1 MPIEDLLQ
9 KTDFCPEPMAV
20 LSPDGTINACNG
32 PFAQQLSVASE
43 GLVGTR
49 LDSLAAV
56 SAHAIEEYLHA
67 CMVTQGVV
75 QGSLLL
81 QRRAD
86 TVAVQ
91 ARAVAYSARPGAS
104 ASEILL
110 RLSAEKEQTPESASD
125 PVRIMPA
132 RWREIEDSLRRQSQ
146 ILEVTLASIGE
157 AIIVTD
163 IHGRASFMNTVA
175 EALTGWTSEAAK
187 GLDLSRVFRVISEQN
202 REPLEG
208 LVSKVLRT
216 GVIHGVANHTLLI
229 RRDGREIPIENSAA
243 PIRTATGAL
252 FGVVLVFKDVTAR
265 RRAEHERGWL
275 AAIVESSN
283 DAIVSKSLDGQ
294 ITSWNP
300 AAERLFGYTAEET
313 IGNSITLII
322 PPDLW
327 EEERQILARLRAGE
341 RIEHFET
348 IRITRDGRRLEVSL
362 TVSPIKDQAG
372 CIVGASKIARDISE
386 RKQDER
392 VVREADRRKDEFLAT
407 LSHELRNP
415 LAPIRNAAHILCK
428 KEHSDPQMK
437 LACTIIDRQLRQ
449 VTRLVDDL
457 LDISRV
463 TNGGLALI
471 NEPFDLRTLL
481 RTLQTSLQ
489 PAFTANAQTLRVALP
504 EDPLYVE
511 ADRARLMQVFTNLL
525 TNANKYTPDG
535 GLIEVAAS
543 RNNDRILVS
552 VRDTGIGI
560 AQEMLDRVFE
570 LFAQVDRSS
579 QRSRGGLGIGLTLAQ
594 RLIKAQGGR
603 IRVRSE
609 GPEKGSEFVVELPA
623 SAAPAPV
630 HAAPPNRAA
639 PVSRKVLVVDDNT
652 DSAVTL
658 AALLGSFGHDT
669 RSAHSGRSALDI
681 TETFRPDVVILDI
694 GMPEMDGYETARQ
707 LRARYGSQAIRLIAL
722 TGWVDSGDRARAEGT
737 GFDAYVVKPSDLG
750 TLVQLIAHQE
760 PI

>member
-1 MPIEDLLQ
+1 MPIKDLLQ
-9 KTDFCPEPMAV
+9 KTDFFPEPMAL

-32 PFAQQLSVASE
+32 PFARELSVSPE

-49 LDSLAAV
+49 LESLAAL

-67 CMVTQGVV
+67 CMVTQDVV

-86 TVAVQ
+86 TVAFQ
-91 ARAVAYSARPGAS
+91 ARGVAYAARPGAS

-110 RLSAEKEQTPESASD
+110 RLSAGQEQTPGEESAPESA
-125 PVRIMPA
+125 RIVPA

-157 AIIVTD
+157 AVIVTD
-163 IHGRASFMNTVA
+163 IHGRPSYMNTVA
-175 EALTGWTSEAAK
+175 EALTGWTTESAK
-187 GLDLSRVFRVISEQN
+187 GLDLTRIFPVINEYN
-202 REPLEG
+202 REPVED
-208 LVSKVLRT
+208 LVAKVLRT

-243 PIRTATGAL
+243 PIRTSTGAL

-275 AAIVESSN
+275 AALVESSN

-300 AAERLFGYTAEET
+300 AAERLFGYTAGEA
-313 IGNSITLII
+313 IGHSIMLII
-322 PPDLW
+322 PPELR
-327 EEERQILARLRAGE
+327 EEERELLARLRAGE

-348 IRITRDGRRLEVSL
+348 LRITRDGRRLEVSL
-362 TVSPIKDQAG
+362 TVSPIKDQSG
-372 CIVGASKIARDISE
+372 RIVGASKIARDISE
-386 RKQDER
+386 RKQNDR
-392 VVREADRRKDEFLAT
+392 LAREAERRKDEFLAT

-415 LAPIRNAAHILCK
+415 LAPIRNATHILCK
-428 KEHSDPQMK
+428 KEHSDPEGK

-449 VTRLVDDL
+449 LTRLVDDL

-463 TNGGLALI
+463 TNGGLELI
-471 NEPFDLRTLL
+471 SEPFDLRALL

-489 PAFTANAQTLRVALP
+489 PAFTANTQTLRLLLP

-535 GLIEVAAS
+535 GLIEVEGS
-543 RNNDRILVS
+543 RENDRVLIS

-560 AQEMLDRVFE
+560 APEMLDRVFE

-594 RLIKAQGGR
+594 RLIHAHGGR
-603 IRVRSE
+603 IRVRSD
-609 GPEKGSEFVVELPA
+609 GPGKGSEFIVELRA
-623 SAAPAPV
+623 SAAPAIVRPV
-630 HAAPPNRAA
+630 LTDNRLRR
-639 PVSRKVLVVDDNT
+639 VSRKVLVVDDNI

-658 AALLGSFGHDT
+658 SALLDSFGHNT
-669 RSAHSGRSALDI
+669 RVAHSGRSALDI
-681 TETFRPDVVILDI
+681 AEIFRPDVVILDI
-694 GMPEMDGYETARQ
+694 GMPEMDGYETARE
-707 LRARYGSQAIRLIAL
+707 LRALYGSQAIRLIAL
-722 TGWVDSGDRARAEGT
+722 TGWVDAGDRARAEGT

-750 TLVQLIAHQE
+750 TLVELIAG
-760 PI
+760 

>member
-1 MPIEDLLQ
+1 MPIKDLLQ
-9 KTDFCPEPMAV
+9 KTDFFPEPMAM
-20 LSPDGTINACNG
+20 LSPDGTISACNS
-32 PFAQQLSVASE
+32 PFAEQLSVPSE
-43 GLVGTR
+43 GLIGTR
-49 LDSLAAV
+49 LESLAAL
-56 SAHAIEEYLHA
+56 SAHAVEEYLHA
-67 CMVTQGVV
+67 CMVTQDVV

-86 TVAVQ
+86 TVAFQ
-91 ARAVAYSARPGAS
+91 ARGVAYADRPGAS

-110 RLSAEKEQTPESASD
+110 RLTAEKEQARHQESAQD
-125 PVRIMPA
+125 PARIVPA

-157 AIIVTD
+157 AVIVTD
-163 IHGRASFMNTVA
+163 IHGRPSFLNSVA
-175 EALTGWTSEAAK
+175 EALTGWTTESAK
-187 GLDLSRVFRVISEQN
+187 GRDLGRVFRVINEYN
-202 REPLEG
+202 REPLED

-229 RRDGREIPIENSAA
+229 CRDGREIPIENSAA
-243 PIRTATGAL
+243 PIRTSTGEL

-275 AAIVESSN
+275 AAIVESSS
-283 DAIVSKSLDGQ
+283 DAIVSKRLDGQ

-300 AAERLFGYTAEET
+300 AAERLFGYTAKEA
-313 IGNSITLII
+313 IGSSIMLII
-322 PPDLW
+322 PPELQ
-327 EEERQILARLRAGE
+327 EEERDLLARLRAGE

-348 IRITRDGRRLEVSL
+348 VRVTRDGSRVEVSL
-362 TVSPIKDQAG
+362 TVSPIKDQSG
-372 CIVGASKIARDISE
+372 QIVGASKIARDISA
-386 RKQDER
+386 RKQSER
-392 VVREADRRKDEFLAT
+392 VAREADRRKDEFLAT

-428 KEHSDPQMK
+428 TEHSDPEVK
-437 LACTIIDRQLRQ
+437 LACTILDRQLRQ
-449 VTRLVDDL
+449 LTRLVDDL

-471 NEPFDLRTLL
+471 SEPFDLRTLL

-489 PAFTANAQTLRVALP
+489 PAFTANTQTLRVLLP

-535 GLIEVAAS
+535 GLIEVEAFKDEG
-543 RNNDRILVS
+543 RVTVN

-560 AQEMLDRVFE
+560 APHMLDRVFD

-594 RLIKAQGGR
+594 RLIKAHGGR
-603 IRVRSE
+603 IRVRSD
-609 GPEKGSEFVVELPA
+609 GPGKGSEFIVELPA
-623 SAAPAPV
+623 GTAPVPVQGAPAV
-630 HAAPPNRAA
+630 NRLPQAG
-639 PVSRKVLVVDDNT
+639 RKVLVVDDNI

-658 AALLGSFGHDT
+658 AALLESFGHNT
-669 RSAHSGRSALDI
+669 RVAHSGRSALDI
-681 TETFRPDVVILDI
+681 AEIFRPDVVILDI

-707 LRARYGSQAIRLIAL
+707 LHARYGPNAIRLIAL
-722 TGWVDSGDRARAEGT
+722 TGWVDSVDRARVDGT

-750 TLVQLIAHQE
+750 TLVQLIAG
-760 PI
+760 

>member
-1 MPIEDLLQ
+1 MPIKDLLQ
-9 KTDFCPEPMAV
+9 KTDFFPEPMAL

-32 PFAQQLSVASE
+32 PFARELSVSPE

-49 LDSLAAV
+49 LESLAAL

-67 CMVTQGVV
+67 CMITQDVV

-86 TVAVQ
+86 TVAFQ
-91 ARAVAYSARPGAS
+91 ARGVAYAARPGAS

-110 RLSAEKEQTPESASD
+110 RLSAGQEQTPGEESAPESA
-125 PVRIMPA
+125 RIVPA

-157 AIIVTD
+157 AVIVTD
-163 IHGRASFMNTVA
+163 IHGRPSFMNTVA
-175 EALTGWTSEAAK
+175 EALTGWTTESAK
-187 GLDLSRVFRVISEQN
+187 GLDLTRIFHVINEYN
-202 REPLEG
+202 REPVED
-208 LVSKVLRT
+208 LVAKVLRT

-243 PIRTATGAL
+243 PIRTSTGAL

-275 AAIVESSN
+275 AALVESSN

-300 AAERLFGYTAEET
+300 AAERLFGYTAGEA
-313 IGNSITLII
+313 IGHSIMLII
-322 PPDLW
+322 PPELR
-327 EEERQILARLRAGE
+327 EEERGLLARLRAGE

-348 IRITRDGRRLEVSL
+348 LRITRDGRRLEVSL
-362 TVSPIKDQAG
+362 TVSPIKDQSG
-372 CIVGASKIARDISE
+372 RIVGASKIARDISE
-386 RKQDER
+386 RKQNDR
-392 VVREADRRKDEFLAT
+392 LAREAERRKDEFLAT

-415 LAPIRNAAHILCK
+415 LAPIRNATHILCK
-428 KEHSDPQMK
+428 KEHSDPEGK

-449 VTRLVDDL
+449 LTRLVDDL

-463 TNGGLALI
+463 TNGGLELI
-471 NEPFDLRTLL
+471 SEPFDLRALL

-489 PAFTANAQTLRVALP
+489 PAFTANTQTLRLLLP

-535 GLIEVAAS
+535 GLIEVEGFKE
-543 RNNDRILVS
+543 NDRVLIS

-560 AQEMLDRVFE
+560 APEMLDRVFE

-594 RLIKAQGGR
+594 RLIHAHGGR
-603 IRVRSE
+603 IRVRSD
-609 GPEKGSEFVVELPA
+609 GPGKGSEFIVELRA
-623 SAAPAPV
+623 SAAPAIARPV
-630 HAAPPNRAA
+630 LADNRF
-639 PVSRKVLVVDDNT
+639 PRVSRKVLVVDDNI

-658 AALLGSFGHDT
+658 SALLDSFGHNT
-669 RSAHSGRSALDI
+669 RVAHSGRSALDI
-681 TETFRPDVVILDI
+681 AEIFRPDVVILDI
-694 GMPEMDGYETARQ
+694 GMPEMDGYETARE
-707 LRARYGSQAIRLIAL
+707 LRALYGSQAIRLIAL
-722 TGWVDSGDRARAEGT
+722 TGWVDAGDRARAEGT

-750 TLVQLIAHQE
+750 TLVELIAG
-760 PI
+760 

>member
-9 KTDFCPEPMAV
+9 KTDFFPEPMAV

-32 PFAQQLSVASE
+32 PFAQQLSVPSE

-49 LDSLAAV
+49 LDSLATL
-56 SAHAIEEYLHA
+56 SAHTIEEYLHA

-125 PVRIMPA
+125 PVRIVPA

-163 IHGRASFMNTVA
+163 IQGRPSFMNTVA
-175 EALTGWTSEAAK
+175 EALTGWTSEEAK
-187 GLDLSRVFRVISEQN
+187 GFDLSRVFRVIGEQN
-202 REPLEG
+202 REPLED
-208 LVSKVLRT
+208 LVSTVLRT

-243 PIRTATGAL
+243 PIRTSTGAL

-275 AAIVESSN
+275 AALVESSN

-300 AAERLFGYTAEET
+300 AAERLFGYTAGEA
-313 IGNSITLII
+313 IGHSIMLII
-322 PPDLW
+322 PPELR
-327 EEERQILARLRAGE
+327 EEERGLLARLRAGE

-348 IRITRDGRRLEVSL
+348 LRITRDGRRLEVSL
-362 TVSPIKDQAG
+362 TVSPIKDQSG
-372 CIVGASKIARDISE
+372 RIVGASKIARDISE
-386 RKQDER
+386 RKQNDR
-392 VVREADRRKDEFLAT
+392 LAREAERRKDEFLAT

-415 LAPIRNAAHILCK
+415 LAPIRNATHILCK
-428 KEHSDPQMK
+428 KEHSDPEGK

-449 VTRLVDDL
+449 LTRLVDDL

-463 TNGGLALI
+463 TNGGLELI
-471 NEPFDLRTLL
+471 SEPFDLRALL

-489 PAFTANAQTLRVALP
+489 PAFTANTQTLRLLLP

-535 GLIEVAAS
+535 GLIEVEGFKE
-543 RNNDRILVS
+543 NDRVLIS

-560 AQEMLDRVFE
+560 APEMLDRVFE

-594 RLIKAQGGR
+594 RLIHAHGGR
-603 IRVRSE
+603 IRVRSD
-609 GPEKGSEFVVELPA
+609 GPGKGSEFIVELRA
-623 SAAPAPV
+623 SAAPAIARPV
-630 HAAPPNRAA
+630 LADNRF
-639 PVSRKVLVVDDNT
+639 PRVSRKVLVVDDNI

-658 AALLGSFGHDT
+658 SALLDSFGHDT
-669 RSAHSGRSALDI
+669 RVAHSGRSALDI
-681 TETFRPDVVILDI
+681 AEIFRPDVVILDI
-694 GMPEMDGYETARQ
+694 GMPEMDGYETARE
-707 LRARYGSQAIRLIAL
+707 LRALYGSQAIRLIAL
-722 TGWVDSGDRARAEGT
+722 TGWVDAGDRARAEGT

-750 TLVQLIAHQE
+750 TLVELIAG
-760 PI
+760 

>member
-1 MPIEDLLQ
+1 MPIKDLLQ
-9 KTDFCPEPMAV
+9 KTDFFPEPMAV
-20 LSPDGTINACNG
+20 LSPDGTINACNR
-32 PFAQQLSVASE
+32 PFAQQLSVPSE

-49 LDSLAAV
+49 LDSLAAL

-67 CMVTQGVV
+67 CMATQDVV

-110 RLSAEKEQTPESASD
+110 RLSAEKEQSPGQESAAD
-125 PVRIMPA
+125 PARIVPA
-132 RWREIEDSLRRQSQ
+132 RWREIEDSLRRQSH

-157 AIIVTD
+157 AVIVTD
-163 IHGRASFMNTVA
+163 IHGRPSFMNTVA
-175 EALTGWTSEAAK
+175 EALTGWTTEGAK
-187 GLDLSRVFRVISEQN
+187 GLDLTRVFRVINEQN
-202 REPLEG
+202 REPCED
-208 LVSKVLRT
+208 LVSRVLRT

-243 PIRTATGAL
+243 PIRTSTGAL

-313 IGNSITLII
+313 IGKSIMLII

-327 EEERQILARLRAGE
+327 AEEQELLARLRAGE

-348 IRITRDGRRLEVSL
+348 VRIARDGRRLEVSL
-362 TVSPIKDQAG
+362 TVSPIRDQSG
-372 CIVGASKIARDISE
+372 RIVGASKIARDISE

-392 VVREADRRKDEFLAT
+392 VAREADRRKDEFLAT

-428 KEHSDPQMK
+428 KEHSDPELK

-449 VTRLVDDL
+449 LTRLVDDL

-471 NEPFDLRTLL
+471 NEPFDLRALL

-511 ADRARLMQVFTNLL
+511 GDRARLMQVFTNLL

-535 GLIEVAAS
+535 GLIEVEAS
-543 RNNDRILVS
+543 RNNDRVLVS

-560 AQEMLDRVFE
+560 AQEMLDTVFE

-594 RLIKAQGGR
+594 RLIKAHGGR
-603 IRVRSE
+603 IRVRSD
-609 GPEKGSEFVVELPA
+609 GPEKGSEFIVELPV

-630 HAAPPNRAA
+630 HAAPPVDRAA
-639 PVSRKVLVVDDNT
+639 QVSRKVLVVDDNI

-669 RSAHSGRSALDI
+669 RVAHSGRSALDI

-707 LRARYGSQAIRLIAL
+707 LRARHGSRAIRLIAL
-722 TGWVDSGDRARAEGT
+722 TGWVDSGDRGRAEGR

-750 TLVQLIAHQE
+750 TLVQLIAG
-760 PI
+760 